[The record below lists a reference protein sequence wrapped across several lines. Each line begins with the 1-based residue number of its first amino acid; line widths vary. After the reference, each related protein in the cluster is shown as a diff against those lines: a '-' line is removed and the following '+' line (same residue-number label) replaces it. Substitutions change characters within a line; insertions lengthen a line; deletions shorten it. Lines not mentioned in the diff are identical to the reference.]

1 MPSLDEA
8 TLIREA
14 ERNWSAIW
22 QAQLDEKPQLNG
34 NPKLRRLRRFLRRA
48 DSIALFSQ
56 TIAQELGSEKGKLIL
71 EAGCGGGVIASELA
85 KKGQKVFALD
95 VAFSALE
102 LTKKAV
108 KLQEG
113 ELTLICA
120 SILELPFKRDTFD
133 FIYNSGVI
141 DHFGTNGRKQAI
153 SELLRVAKK
162 KSKVVISTNDA
173 RSLLHSPAMNYAIR
187 HRRWRYGFKVALRSL
202 RDSVP
207 EDPLNIRVREYSRGF
222 LCQLEFLRY
231 FLPGE
236 RWLQNL
242 FYRIFHLFTFP
253 FAFLNRLPGYH
264 LFTVMEKNDFK

>member
-1 MPSLDEA
+1 
-8 TLIREA
+8 
-14 ERNWSAIW
+14 
-22 QAQLDEKPQLNG
+22 
-34 NPKLRRLRRFLRRA
+34 
-48 DSIALFSQ
+48 
-56 TIAQELGSEKGKLIL
+56 
-71 EAGCGGGVIASELA
+71 LA